1 MAYITEEEINVISED
16 GHENSSFDRSDNT
29 IVENCDADIT
39 DLKIVKAELSAMKMF
54 VAEQIYLVK
63 QQLGIPK
70 NAECEQNNEIL
81 ITSLNEQ
88 INYLKEENKIKTS
101 IIQSLIN
108 QINKNNNNLSTT
120 CNKVN
125 DFNNNSYDTNNNS
138 NNNSHSFSNSNNN
151 FSNIHNSDPNSLKNH
166 NGNNNNNNNNTTN
179 NFNNT
184 SNNSNNS
191 NNNSNNNN
199 SNKNNNN
206 NNSNNNNTNN
216 NNSSSNNNNSND
228 KNNNNHNNSNN
239 NNNNSDNKYNDNNNN
254 YNRKNL
260 SKEHVTYRRK
270 HKSSKLLKNDN
281 DNNNNLINNN
291 NNNNRNN
298 NNENTK
304 QTVFILGDSMVKKVN
319 GFFLTKDIKH
329 KYLVKVRSF
338 SSAKTRCMHDQ
349 VKPTIRDFNPE
360 HIIVH
365 VGSNDLNSEKT
376 ASQIASSI
384 IELATSSKNE
394 TNKIYISLIV
404 PRYDELNNKVNE
416 VNIRVMNMCHA
427 RNIGCINHSDTID
440 PEQHLNESNIHLN
453 KYGNIEFSKNFT
465 NFLYNLE

>member
-1 MAYITEEEINVISED
+1 MAHIMEEEINVISENR
-16 GHENSSFDRSDNT
+16 HENSSFDRSDNT
-29 IVENCDADIT
+29 IIENCDADIT
-39 DLKIVKAELSAMKMF
+39 DIKIVKAELSALKMF
-54 VAEQIYLVK
+54 VVEQIYLVK
-63 QQLGIPK
+63 QQLGILK

-108 QINKNNNNLSTT
+108 QINKNNNNLSTA
-120 CNKVN
+120 CNKAN

-138 NNNSHSFSNSNNN
+138 NNNSHSFSNSNNH

-166 NGNNNNNNNNTTN
+166 NGNNNNNNNNNNTN

-199 SNKNNNN
+199 SNNNNN
-206 NNSNNNNTNN
+206 NN
-216 NNSSSNNNNSND
+216 SNNNNSND

-239 NNNNSDNKYNDNNNN
+239 NNNNNNNSDNKYNNNNNN

-281 DNNNNLINNN
+281 DNNNNLNNSN

-298 NNENTK
+298 NNKNTK

-338 SSAKTRCMHDQ
+338 SSAKTRCMHDH

-360 HIIVH
+360 HIIIH
-365 VGSNDLNSEKT
+365 VGTNDLNSEKT

-384 IELATSSKNE
+384 IELATSLKNK
-394 TNKIYISLIV
+394 TNKIYTSLIV

-416 VNIRVMNMCHA
+416 VNIRLMNMCHA

>member
-1 MAYITEEEINVISED
+1 MAYIMEEEINVISED
-16 GHENSSFDRSDNT
+16 GHENSSSDRSDNT

-39 DLKIVKAELSAMKMF
+39 DLKIVKAELSALKMF
-54 VAEQIYLVK
+54 VVEQIYLVK

-108 QINKNNNNLSTT
+108 QINKNNN
-120 CNKVN
+120 
-125 DFNNNSYDTNNNS
+125 SYDTNNNS

-151 FSNIHNSDPNSLKNH
+151 FSNIHNSDPNSLKNL
-166 NGNNNNNNNNTTN
+166 NGNNNNNNNNNTN

-191 NNNSNNNN
+191 NSNSNNNN

-206 NNSNNNNTNN
+206 NNSNNNNNTN

-239 NNNNSDNKYNDNNNN
+239 NNNNNNSDNKYNNNNNN

-270 HKSSKLLKNDN
+270 HKSRKLLKNDN
-281 DNNNNLINNN
+281 DNNNSLNN

-338 SSAKTRCMHDQ
+338 SSAKTRCMNDH
-349 VKPTIRDFNPE
+349 VKPTICDFNPE
-360 HIIVH
+360 HIIIH
-365 VGSNDLNSEKT
+365 VGTNDLNSEKT
-376 ASQIASSI
+376 TSQIASSI
-384 IELATSSKNE
+384 IELATSLKNE

-404 PRYDELNNKVNE
+404 PRYDELNKVNE
-416 VNIRVMNMCHA
+416 VSIRLINMCHA

-440 PEQHLNESNIHLN
+440 PEQHLNESSIHLK
-453 KYGNIEFSKNFT
+453 KYGNKEFSKNFT
-465 NFLYNLE
+465 NFLYDLE

>member
-1 MAYITEEEINVISED
+1 MRIVALIVVITPLLK
-16 GHENSSFDRSDNT
+16 T
-29 IVENCDADIT
+29 DADIT
-39 DLKIVKAELSAMKMF
+39 DIKIVKAELSALKMF
-54 VAEQIYLVK
+54 VVEQIYLVK

-70 NAECEQNNEIL
+70 NAEREQNNEIL

-88 INYLKEENKIKTS
+88 INYLKEENRIKTS

-138 NNNSHSFSNSNNN
+138 YNNSHSFSNSNNN

-166 NGNNNNNNNNTTN
+166 NGNNNNNNNNTN

-199 SNKNNNN
+199 S
-206 NNSNNNNTNN
+206 
-216 NNSSSNNNNSND
+216 SSNNNNSND
-228 KNNNNHNNSNN
+228 KNNHNN
-239 NNNNSDNKYNDNNNN
+239 NNNNNNNNPDNKCNSNNNN

-260 SKEHVTYRRK
+260 SKEHVMYRRK
-270 HKSSKLLKNDN
+270 HKSSNVLKNDN
-281 DNNNNLINNN
+281 DNNNNLNNNN
-291 NNNNRNN
+291 NNNNRNS

-319 GFFLTKDIKH
+319 GFFMTKDIKH

-338 SSAKTRCMHDQ
+338 SSAKTRCMHDH

-360 HIIVH
+360 HIIIH
-365 VGSNDLNSEKT
+365 VGTNDLNSEKT
-376 ASQIASSI
+376 ASQIATSI
-384 IELATSSKNE
+384 IELATSLKNE

-416 VNIRVMNMCHA
+416 VNIRLMNMCHA

-453 KYGNIEFSKNFT
+453 KYGNIDFSKNFT